1 MKALKNKITDTK
13 KDKIIKIKSLLLTKE
28 GRTPK
33 FSGFYIYQAILNN
46 SLENEDEILYYLKE
60 KGI

>member
-1 MKALKNKITDTK
+1 MKWFACN
-13 KDKIIKIKSLLLTKE
+13 KIIKIKSLLLNKE

-46 SLENEDEILYYLKE
+46 NLENDEEIINYLEE